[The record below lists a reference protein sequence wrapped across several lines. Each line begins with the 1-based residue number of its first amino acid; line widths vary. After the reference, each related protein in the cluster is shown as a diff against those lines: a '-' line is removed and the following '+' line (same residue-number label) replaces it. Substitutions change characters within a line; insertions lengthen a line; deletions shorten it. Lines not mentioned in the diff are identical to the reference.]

1 VTVSPRLGSYG
12 GPIVLNEQARVE
24 SGGGGIAARG
34 ISLQVADQVL
44 LRGVDLEVAPGE
56 LCAVIGVSGS
66 GKSTLLRVLSGM
78 GHPTAGRVTI
88 DGEPAFDRSHIVGY
102 VPFGEVV
109 HRQLTVREALR
120 YSAALRLPDMAA
132 ADRETRVDE
141 VIRELRMETHADA
154 RVGSLSDGER
164 RRVAC
169 GSELVGMPR
178 ALVLDEPTTG
188 LDPDLQ
194 RRLMRFLRGLADGGL
209 PVVVSTHSTG
219 SLDLCDRIAVLSPD
233 GRLSFA
239 GTRDQVLE
247 HFGETT
253 IDDVYDDM
261 HALPALEAAAP
272 PPREEQPQATELP
285 PLPPFAPQVA
295 TLASRYWTCL
305 RRQPRSLA
313 ILLGQAPVI
322 GLAVALVLPTT
333 SPSGVDLTGFYTL
346 LLAFTL
352 VIGAI
357 WLGVIGA
364 CREIAAEGPIA
375 RREVAIGMRVDSY
388 VVSKCVVLLPI
399 AALQVILLVLP
410 LVLIRPI
417 DVPVGAYVAALPL
430 LIAAG
435 CVGAMTGLFV
445 SAAVRT
451 PGQATAA
458 VPLVMI
464 PQLLFSG
471 ALISLTAMSPPMRA
485 VSNLMPSRWT
495 LSSLGRAF
503 ELDQL
508 VAGNVGGVTGLE
520 TRSFDLP
527 PAIGFAVLSGA
538 VVFLFLATTF
548 VLSRR
553 LFAEPAGSGD
563 D

>member
-1 VTVSPRLGSYG
+1 MDAGV
-12 GPIVLNEQARVE
+12 
-24 SGGGGIAARG
+24 AARG
-34 ISLQVADQVL
+34 ITLRIADKIL

-78 GHPTAGRVTI
+78 SSPTTGRVTI
-88 DGEPAFDRSHIVGY
+88 DGAPALHQAHVVGY

-120 YSAALRLPDMAA
+120 YSAALRLPGHTPEQ
-132 ADRETRVDE
+132 RELRVDE
-141 VIRELRMETHADA
+141 VVRELRMEARADA

-169 GSELVGMPR
+169 GSELVGAPR

-209 PVVVSTHSTG
+209 PVVLATHSTG
-219 SLDLCDRIAVLSPD
+219 NLDICDRIAVLSP
-233 GRLSFA
+233 GGGLRFA
-239 GTRDQVLE
+239 GTREQVLE

-253 IDDVYDDM
+253 IDDVYDDV
-261 HALPALEAAAP
+261 HALPEAPMHDVPAPSGEPAAAG
-272 PPREEQPQATELP
+272 ELP
-285 PLPPFAPQVA
+285 PLPAFVPQVA
-295 TLASRYWTCL
+295 ALASRYWTCL

-313 ILLGQAPVI
+313 ILLGQAPII
-322 GLAVALVLPTT
+322 GLAVALVLPATT
-333 SPSGVDLTGFYTL
+333 GTGVDLTGFYTL
-346 LLAFTL
+346 LLAFTV

-364 CREIAAEGPIA
+364 CREIADESAIV
-375 RREVAIGMRVDSY
+375 RREVAVGVRLDSY
-388 VVSKCVVLLPI
+388 VVSKCIVLLPI
-399 AALQVILLVLP
+399 AALQVVLLIAP
-410 LVLIRPI
+410 LVLLQPLG
-417 DVPVGAYVAALPL
+417 VPVAHYIAALPL
-430 LIAAG
+430 LVAAG
-435 CVGAMTGLFV
+435 CVGAMFGLLI
-445 SAAVRT
+445 SAVVRT
-451 PGQATAA
+451 AGQATAA

-471 ALISLTAMSPPMRA
+471 ALISLTAMSTPMRA

-495 LSSLGRAF
+495 LSSVGQAF
-503 ELDQL
+503 NLDQL
-508 VAGNVGGVTGLE
+508 VAGNLGGITGLE
-520 TRSFDLP
+520 PASFN
-527 PAIGFAVLSGA
+527 LSPGLGLGILAGA

-548 VLSRR
+548 ALSRR
-553 LFAEPAGSGD
+553 LYDESPGRGED
-563 D
+563 

>member
-1 VTVSPRLGSYG
+1 
-12 GPIVLNEQARVE
+12 VLNAQSAVE
-24 SGGGGIAARG
+24 AGRAGIAARG
-34 ISLQVADQVL
+34 VTVQVPDRML
-44 LRGVDLEVAPGE
+44 LRGVDLDVAPGE

-78 GHPTAGRVTI
+78 GNPTAGRVTI
-88 DGEPAFDRSHIVGY
+88 DGEPAFDYSHVVGY

-120 YSAALRLPDMAA
+120 YSAALRLPAMSAS
-132 ADRETRVDE
+132 DREARVDE
-141 VIRELRMETHADA
+141 VIRELRMETHGDA
-154 RVGSLSDGER
+154 LVGSLSDGER

-253 IDDVYDDM
+253 IDGVYDDL
-261 HALPALEAAAP
+261 HALPALEAAP
-272 PPREEQPQATELP
+272 PPAPHEEQPQATELP

-333 SPSGVDLTGFYTL
+333 NPSGVDLTGFYTL

-352 VIGAI
+352 AIGAI

-364 CREIAAEGPIA
+364 CREIASEGPIA

-410 LVLIRPI
+410 LLLIRPI
-417 DVPVGAYVAALPL
+417 DVPVGAYIAALPL

-435 CVGAMTGLFV
+435 CVGAMTGLFL

-495 LSSLGRAF
+495 LSSLGHAF

-520 TRSFDLP
+520 TSSFNLP
-527 PAIGFAVLSGA
+527 PAIGFAILSGA

-553 LFAEPAGSGD
+553 LFAEPSVRSD